1 MPRLRPS
8 CNHPSIV
15 GVEGTQSFIGAI
27 RTFSWLA
34 RSALRLGGY
43 TARMSAQIGPASP
56 VEPPERTPAA
66 IRAEL
71 PEELRGQFDAEY
83 QAALEEARA
92 SYRLDRLNE
101 VIQAWW
107 QLVWARR
114 SPRHEQAVQTGRRL
128 LRGEAVETFPVDLD
142 ALRP

>member
-1 MPRLRPS
+1 
-8 CNHPSIV
+8 
-15 GVEGTQSFIGAI
+15 
-27 RTFSWLA
+27 LA
-34 RSALRLGGY
+34 GSGY
-43 TARMSAQIGPASP
+43 TARMSAQTSPAGA
-56 VEPPERTPAA
+56 VKPPERTPAA

-92 SYRLDRLNE
+92 SYQLDRLNE
-101 VIQAWW
+101 VIQTWW

-114 SPRHEQAVQTGRRL
+114 SPRHEQAVETGRRL
-128 LRGEAVETFPVDLD
+128 LGGEPVETFPVDLD

>member
-1 MPRLRPS
+1 
-8 CNHPSIV
+8 
-15 GVEGTQSFIGAI
+15 
-27 RTFSWLA
+27 
-34 RSALRLGGY
+34 
-43 TARMSAQIGPASP
+43 MSAQTSPAGP

-92 SYRLDRLNE
+92 SYQLDRLNE

-114 SPRHEQAVQTGRRL
+114 SPRHEQAIETGRRML
-128 LRGEAVETFPVDLD
+128 GGEAVETFPVDLD
-142 ALRP
+142 TLRP